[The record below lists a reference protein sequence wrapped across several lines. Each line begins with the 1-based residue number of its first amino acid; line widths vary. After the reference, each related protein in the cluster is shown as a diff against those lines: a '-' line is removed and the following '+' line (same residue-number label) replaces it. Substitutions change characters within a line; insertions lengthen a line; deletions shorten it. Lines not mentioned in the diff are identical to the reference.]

1 MLLFMPGLG
10 VLMGYENKVIHLYSL
25 YVVRQGFRNKH
36 KQSILPD
43 IHKLRL
49 SFIIIIDDVLVS
61 NKKQERQLGKKAE
74 PEVSAERRKS
84 RRPKK
89 MYQTKSLETNGHVN
103 FS

>member
-10 VLMGYENKVIHLYSL
+10 VLTGYENKVIHLYSL

-49 SFIIIIDDVLVS
+49 SFIIIIDNVLAS

-74 PEVSAERRKS
+74 PGVD
-84 RRPKK
+84 P
-89 MYQTKSLETNGHVN
+89 TKLFFFGNAKYFRFPLIS
-103 FS
+103 